1 MVMMVCKE
9 RHLFPGGNTSK
20 GFYSFYRYILTQENA
35 NRIICIKGGPGTG
48 KSSLMKKIGLYF
60 ANLGYSIEYHHCSS
74 DNNSLDG
81 ILIKE
86 INVAMLDGTSPHIV
100 DPLNPGAIDEILNLG
115 DALDKDILVKNK
127 KEIMNLNKEIGK
139 QFKKAYRFL
148 GAAKYIHDDWST
160 LNSESVNP
168 IKLNEFI
175 DELKNKHL
183 TSRVSGYG
191 GERHLFATAFTPNGI
206 ITFIKGLSSQLETV
220 QILRGGPGLGKTN
233 ILKAFGLQAQKQ
245 GYFVEYLHDPLVPER
260 IENLIVPELSFG
272 IFTTNEI
279 SRTYFDTT
287 DFNLKDLCYKKS
299 MSCKLNDIV
308 WDKQEFDHLVDK
320 SISCIKNAKSLHDE
334 LESYYISAM
343 NFDMVNSI
351 YIDLLNK
358 IKAYV

>member
-1 MVMMVCKE
+1 M
-9 RHLFPGGNTSK
+9 
-20 GFYSFYRYILTQENA
+20 EN
-35 NRIICIKGGPGTG
+35 I
-48 KSSLMKKIGLYF
+48 
-60 ANLGYSIEYHHCSS
+60 
-74 DNNSLDG
+74 
-81 ILIKE
+81 
-86 INVAMLDGTSPHIV
+86 
-100 DPLNPGAIDEILNLG
+100 
-115 DALDKDILVKNK
+115 
-127 KEIMNLNKEIGK
+127 
-139 QFKKAYRFL
+139 
-148 GAAKYIHDDWST
+148 
-160 LNSESVNP
+160 
-168 IKLNEFI
+168 
-175 DELKNKHL
+175 
-183 TSRVSGYG
+183 
-191 GERHLFATAFTPNGI
+191 
-206 ITFIKGLSSQLETV
+206 